1 MKQAVVVKVEENLVA
16 TVNVAVASVFIPK
29 VFDSIEL
36 LSIFYIVYVSF
47 STLLIMLIGL
57 FCFFLCWVSM

>member
-16 TVNVAVASVFIPK
+16 IVNVAVASVFIPK
-29 VFDSIEL
+29 VFDSNVR

-47 STLLIMLIGL
+47 TTFLIMLIGL

>member
-29 VFDSIEL
+29 VFDSNEL
-36 LSIFYIVYVSF
+36 LSIFYSVYVSF
-47 STLLIMLIGL
+47 STLLIMLNGL

>member
-16 TVNVAVASVFIPK
+16 IVNVAVASVFIPK
-29 VFDSIEL
+29 VFDSNEL

>member
-16 TVNVAVASVFIPK
+16 IVNVAVASVFIPK
-29 VFDSIEL
+29 VFDSNEL
-36 LSIFYIVYVSF
+36 LSFFYIVYVSF
-47 STLLIMLIGL
+47 STFLIMLIGL

>member
-1 MKQAVVVKVEENLVA
+1 MKQAVVKVEENLVA
-16 TVNVAVASVFIPK
+16 IVNVAVASVFIPK
-29 VFDSIEL
+29 VFDSNEL

-47 STLLIMLIGL
+47 WTFLIMLIGL

>member
-16 TVNVAVASVFIPK
+16 TVNVTVASVFIPK

>member
-29 VFDSIEL
+29 VFDSNEL

-47 STLLIMLIGL
+47 WTFLIMLIGL